1 MARLTAGISEAYY
14 AVKSWKGVNENPDG
28 DTNLRDGEAATMRN
42 FRITDGGALRK
53 RPGSAVV
60 AGLLNN
66 YSLTVGEEQVVL
78 EEVGKSLFESTAHV
92 GATVNDN
99 GEIVFTG
106 ESKTIN
112 EDTQEGCVELYY
124 PSSDPAKAWQHT
136 RLVTELAEGMLRG
149 KGGAINVQNEHYK
162 GLVPYLFYTF
172 DYSYKIE
179 DVPILSSVTVYHG
192 FSIVNGELELTD
204 PVTYSAAHKAEHP
217 YSELYNRTGT
227 YSRPD
232 LWKSVALYRHTDG
245 VVYQLAH
252 GGDIHWETGGVAG
265 YYFAGCPFIEY
276 IPDKHTWYAKPVNNT
291 PNTADTVVR
300 GIWSGFVDSKEYI
313 VAACNG
319 HLWSLSETNGVWAK
333 TDIGV
338 IDTSDHVCLFGF
350 GSKLYCLDG
359 KQYYVWDGTNFTEV
373 DGYVPLLATASA
385 PSGGGTSLE
394 RINMLTP
401 KRRQRF
407 SADGEAKE
415 YQLIETDIQ
424 MVDSVTV
431 NGASVQFTADT
442 ATGKVT
448 FNSAPAKGT
457 NNVEITWTA
466 KTSGRDGVVKM
477 RYAEFYN
484 GANDSRVFLYG
495 NGSNITFYS
504 DITEAGAAS
513 AEYFP
518 ALNEIAIGD
527 SNTPI
532 TSLIRQYSRLMAFK
546 SGGSAWSIYYDAITL
561 ADGSTTAGFYCNPV
575 NKSIGNDALGQ
586 AVLVENKPRTLDG
599 RSIYEWQSAS
609 GGYITNDQRNAKRI
623 SQKVENTL
631 LGFDLSKCVMFFDKI
646 KHEFYCVHEGTA
658 VVQNTENDAWYIYT
672 DFPAEALIVHK
683 DDLYYG
689 TPNGDLRK
697 FSDAYT
703 IDSGRAIDA
712 YWESGSLSF
721 GRDYILKYSPT
732 VWVGLKQEDKAAISV
747 GIETDVEAPMYEYI
761 TLPADSDAMPRMNR
775 AKLKAKKF
783 TYYKLLFKSNSADT
797 RATVVAADVRVKYN
811 INVK

>member
-28 DTNLRDGEAATMRN
+28 DTNLRDGEAAIMRN

-60 AGLLNN
+60 AGLLNS
-66 YSLTVGEEQVVL
+66 YSLTVGEEQIAL
-78 EEVGKSLFESTAHV
+78 TEIGKSLFKNTAYV
-92 GATVNDN
+92 GATVNDK
-99 GEIVFTG
+99 GEIVLTG
-106 ESKTIN
+106 ESKPIN
-112 EDTQEGCVELYY
+112 EETQAECVELYY

-136 RLVTELAEGMLRG
+136 RLVSELASGDWRG
-149 KGGAINVQNEHYK
+149 KGGAFKAVKQTASTELFATFWYSERDIPEMPTAVVYRGFEIIGNVLTPTN
-162 GLVPYLFYTF
+162 
-172 DYSYKIE
+172 
-179 DVPILSSVTVYHG
+179 PI
-192 FSIVNGELELTD
+192 
-204 PVTYSAAHKAEHP
+204 TYSAAYNAEHP
-217 YSELYNRTGT
+217 YVELSRDYRTQ
-227 YSRPD
+227 
-232 LWKSVALYRHTDG
+232 VAIYKHTDG
-245 VVYQLAH
+245 NLYWMHNIDGVHYTS
-252 GGDIHWETGGVAG
+252 GDFAG
-265 YYFAGCPFIEY
+265 YIMYGRLINEVL
-276 IPDKHTWYAKPVNNT
+276 PDKHTWYANPVNNT

-300 GIWSGFVDSKEYI
+300 GIWSGFVGGTEYI
-313 VAACNG
+313 VTACNG
-319 HLWSLSETNGVWAK
+319 HLWSLTETDGAWSK
-333 TDIGV
+333 TDIGI
-338 IDTSDHVCLFGF
+338 IDTTDHVCLFGF
-350 GSKLYCLDG
+350 DNKLYCLDG
-359 KQYYVWDGTNFTEV
+359 KEYYVWDGTNFTEV
-373 DGYVPLLATASA
+373 DGYIPLLATASQPA
-385 PSGGGTSLE
+385 GGGTSLE

-407 SADGEAKE
+407 SGDGTAKE
-415 YQLIETDIQ
+415 YQLIESDIQ
-424 MVDSVTV
+424 MVDSATV
-431 NGASVQFTADT
+431 NGTSVQFTADA

-495 NGSNITFYS
+495 DGSNITFYS
-504 DITEAGAAS
+504 DITEAGKAS

-518 ALNEIAIGD
+518 ALNEIAVGD
-527 SNTPI
+527 SNTPL

-561 ADGSTTAGFYCNPV
+561 ADGSVTAGFYCNPV

-631 LGFDLSKCVMFFDKI
+631 LGFDLGECVMFFDKI
-646 KHEFYCVHEGTA
+646 KHEFYCVYEGTA

-672 DFPAEALIVHK
+672 DFPAKALIVHK

-697 FSDAYT
+697 FSDDYT
-703 IDSGRAIDA
+703 SDSGNPIDA

-732 VWVGLKQEDKAAISV
+732 VWVGLKQEDGAAIEV
-747 GIETDVEAPMYEYI
+747 GIETDQEAPIYESI
-761 TLPADSDAMPRMNR
+761 ALPTDSDAMPRMNR
-775 AKLKAKKF
+775 ARLKAKKF
-783 TYYKLLFKSNSADT
+783 TYYKLLFKSKSADT